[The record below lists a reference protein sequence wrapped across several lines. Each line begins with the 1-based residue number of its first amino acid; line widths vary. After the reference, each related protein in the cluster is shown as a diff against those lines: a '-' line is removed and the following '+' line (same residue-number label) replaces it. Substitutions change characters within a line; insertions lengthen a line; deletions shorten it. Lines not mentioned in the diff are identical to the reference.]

1 VEREKVEQVRLIR
14 AIYIEPLVLH
24 EPIVEE
30 LKSFEQEPKKKKK
43 VRRRMISSYYFFKNN
58 YYFYNNNETT
68 NYNYF
73 KLRGRA

>member
-43 VRRRMISSYYFFKNN
+43 IKKKKKKKNNFLKNN
-58 YYFYNNNETT
+58 YKY
-68 NYNYF
+68 
-73 KLRGRA
+73 